1 MPHALVISFVVVVS
15 YITIQ
20 YYYYERTVLLT
31 INTIKHLSTFTCFAA
46 LEESIHSYHYG

>member
-1 MPHALVISFVVVVS
+1 MPHALVMSFVVVVS

-20 YYYYERTVLLT
+20 YYYCENFF

-46 LEESIHSYHYG
+46 LEESICITMVSVV